1 MLALGGV
8 SLVAC
13 RPGTITV
20 AFRPR
25 PGARYRYHVVVR
37 TDSTLTVTGQPA
49 RHTSTTVTVDAD
61 QVVVSSAGDG
71 TQVQVAL
78 RFATGESRQVVIRLD
93 RASQLV
99 GFDAQPGSSLGGLG
113 VAEVFPTAAAS
124 PPDHPLRPGERWSV
138 DKVLELPDSVP
149 TRLTGHGRLSH
160 LGVDGGR
167 RSATVATVLD
177 LPVVRHTEDGGR
189 ESVLEGVQHTELTT
203 THAVTDGV
211 VQRAVATTTADYA
224 LRLLPPAGVAGP
236 VVLGSLHLI
245 VHSVTSRSA

>member
-1 MLALGGV
+1 M
-8 SLVAC
+8 AC

-37 TDSTLTVTGQPA
+37 TDSTLIVAGQPT

-61 QVVVSSAGDG
+61 QVVESSSGDG
-71 TQVQVAL
+71 TRVQVAL
-78 RFATGESRQVVIRLD
+78 HFATGESRQVVIRLD

-99 GFDAQPGSSLGGLG
+99 GLDAQPGSSLGELG
-113 VAEVFPTAAAS
+113 VAEVFPTAAGS

-138 DKVLELPDSVP
+138 SKVLELPDSVP

-160 LGVDGGR
+160 VGVLAGR
-167 RSATVATVLD
+167 RSATVATTLD
-177 LPVVRHTEDGGR
+177 LPVVRRTEDGGR

-203 THAVTDGV
+203 THAVADGAV
-211 VQRAVATTTADYA
+211 EHAVATTTADYA
-224 LRLLPPAGVAGP
+224 LRLLPPVGVDGP
-236 VVLGSLHLI
+236 VAHGSLQLS
-245 VHSVTSRSA
+245 VRSVTTRTA